1 MRQVDNDAVRVA
13 QVARIDATKRD
24 RDPDRA
30 TAASKV
36 RRESEKRESIER
48 KREKK
53 RHSYCVLL
61 CAVRCA
67 LCAAWCAVRCVWCA
81 VCAHANTNITVFPSY
96 GFIWLIEGTG
106 GVGAIYG
113 RTDGSGR
120 SPEEP
125 PRAGDRGGQGTS
137 DDRLVFLKG
146 LKGFTDS

>member
-1 MRQVDNDAVRVA
+1 VRVA

-30 TAASKV
+30 TAALKV
-36 RRESEKRESIER
+36 RRESEKRE
-48 KREKK
+48 REEATFIL
-53 RHSYCVLL
+53 RAAVRC
-61 CAVRCA
+61 VRCA
-67 LCAAWCAVRCVWCA
+67 LCAVRCVWCA